1 MKVNMTQAIP
11 NGDAVN
17 YICAQT
23 ELRVILKEQPYL
35 HVRVLSLVRKAGLGE
50 LLLGLIK

>member
-35 HVRVLSLVRKAGLGE
+35 HVRVLLPGAEGRFG
-50 LLLGLIK
+50 